1 MSYTFLHTADVHL
14 GHRQYNVGDRE
25 TDMYLSFRQ
34 TLSDA
39 VDRDVD
45 VILIPGDL
53 FDSRDLPPTVLRAA
67 ERALRVVP
75 DDVPVLVSPGN
86 HDQNL
91 NRRQVTWL
99 EYLAD
104 RGLITLLQSAIDAV
118 SSGDRPID
126 ELFPSPE
133 MAAEHAGT
141 GPSGTIPGYIDLD
154 VPALDGPLR
163 VFGLEYR
170 GGYIDTALEDAAE
183 ALPAIN
189 DRDGQPGATLLMAHF
204 GVADEVP
211 DLGAAVSY
219 PELAPLEEIVD
230 YLALGHIHKP
240 YEGPDEGG
248 PDRPNWYFNP
258 GALEAHDTREATWPL
273 GYYETTVTPDGL
285 DATHQQSKR
294 RPFYRLR
301 FDVDEYDTW
310 PALRDGFEAHLA
322 DEQDALAER
331 CGKTIHRA
339 GGDPRDPVIDLRV
352 DGHLSFD
359 RRDLDI
365 DALEQLVEAATG
377 ALHVQTQVS
386 VTTADILDL
395 IEDLDE
401 DAAFTDTGALRTDLL
416 EAEVFEQVATN
427 TPYASDAE
435 AMAETLGRAKELVMT
450 DGADGETV
458 ADFLRQQR
466 RQAFAGGVGD
476 VEHDYSETAQ
486 TADSGGVDD
495 ETFRAIHA
503 GETVDP
509 VEAAARS
516 AQETPDADAD
526 DTEADT
532 IDGGSDTDTTPA
544 DTTPSS
550 DGETAG
556 QAQLTDVTGEGAS
569 TEGED

>member
-1 MSYTFLHTADVHL
+1 
-14 GHRQYNVGDRE
+14 
-25 TDMYLSFRQ
+25 
-34 TLSDA
+34 
-39 VDRDVD
+39 
-45 VILIPGDL
+45 
-53 FDSRDLPPTVLRAA
+53 
-67 ERALRVVP
+67 
-75 DDVPVLVSPGN
+75 
-86 HDQNL
+86 
-91 NRRQVTWL
+91 
-99 EYLAD
+99 
-104 RGLITLLQSAIDAV
+104 
-118 SSGDRPID
+118 
-126 ELFPSPE
+126 
-133 MAAEHAGT
+133 MAADQAGT

-154 VPALDGPLR
+154 VPALDRPLR

-183 ALPAIN
+183 AIPAIN

-285 DATHQQSKR
+285 NATHQQSKR

-322 DEQDALAER
+322 DEQDAIAEQ

-339 GGDPRDPVIDLRV
+339 GGNPRDPVIDLRV

-359 RRDLDI
+359 RRDLDV

-401 DAAFTDTGALRTDLL
+401 DA
-416 EAEVFEQVATN
+416 
-427 TPYASDAE
+427 SDAE

-458 ADFLRQQR
+458 ADFLRKQR

-476 VEHDYSETAQ
+476 VEHDYSETAE

-495 ETFRAIHA
+495 EKFRAVHA

-526 DTEADT
+526 DTEANT
-532 IDGGSDTDTTPA
+532 IDGGSDTDTTST
-544 DTTPSS
+544 DTTPGG

-556 QAQLTDVTGEGAS
+556 QAQLTDVTGEGDT

>member
-1 MSYTFLHTADVHL
+1 MSYTFLHTADIHL

-75 DDVPVLVSPGN
+75 DEIPVVVSPGN

-99 EYLAD
+99 EYLDD
-104 RGLITLLQSAIDAV
+104 RGLITLLQSAVDDV
-118 SSGDRPID
+118 SSGNRPLE

-133 MAAEHAGT
+133 MASAGDGT
-141 GPSGTIPGYIDLD
+141 GVGGSVPGYVDLS

-183 ALPAIN
+183 AIPEIN
-189 DRDGQPGATLLMAHF
+189 RRDGHPGATVLMAHF
-204 GVADEVP
+204 GVTDEVP

-219 PELAPLEEIVD
+219 PELVPLEEIVD

-240 YEGPDEGG
+240 YEGPDEGAS
-248 PDRPNWYFNP
+248 DRPNWYFNP
-258 GALEAHDTREATWPL
+258 GSLEAHDTREATWPL
-273 GYYETTVTPDGL
+273 GYYETAVRADGIE
-285 DATHQQSKR
+285 ATHHQSKR
-294 RPFYRLR
+294 RPFSRLR
-301 FDVDEYDTW
+301 FEVDEYDTW
-310 PALRDGFEAHLA
+310 PALREGFEAHL
-322 DEQDALAER
+322 DGEQAAIEEQCER
-331 CGKTIHRA
+331 SIHRA
-339 GGDPRDPVIDLRV
+339 GGDPRAPVIDLRI

-365 DALEQLVEAATG
+365 DVLEQLVEDATG

-395 IEDLDE
+395 IEDLNE
-401 DAAFTDTGALRTDLL
+401 GAAFTDTGALRTDLL

-427 TPYASDAE
+427 TPYASDTE
-435 AMAETLGRAKELVMT
+435 AMAETLGRAKELVMD
-450 DGADGETV
+450 DGADGEAV
-458 ADFLRQQR
+458 ADYLRQQR
-466 RQAFAGGVGD
+466 RGTFAGSVGN
-476 VEHDYSETAQ
+476 VEHEYPETAE
-486 TADSGGVDD
+486 TADEGGVDE
-495 ETFRAIHA
+495 ETFRAVHA
-503 GETVDP
+503 GEPVDP
-509 VEAAARS
+509 VEAATRS
-516 AQETPDADAD
+516 TGETQD
-526 DTEADT
+526 DTEPA
-532 IDGGSDTDTTPA
+532 SSATDTVS
-544 DTTPSS
+544 TTSESVDIVSS
-550 DGETAG
+550 EAGETV
-556 QAQLTDVTGEGAS
+556 AQPPLTDVTGEGAS
-569 TEGED
+569 QEDED